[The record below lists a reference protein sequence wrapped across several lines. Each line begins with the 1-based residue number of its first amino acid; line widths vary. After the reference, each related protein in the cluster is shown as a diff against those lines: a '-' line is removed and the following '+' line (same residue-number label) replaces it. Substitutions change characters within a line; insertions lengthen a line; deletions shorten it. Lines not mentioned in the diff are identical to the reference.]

1 MSPELRRA
9 LSPVERWY
17 WIADQVSPL
26 NVVARVHLR
35 GHIAAGL
42 LERAAGALVAEHPL
56 LRVSIA
62 SDADGTNAFFVASSG
77 ACPIRRV
84 SGDRLEWERQVD
96 QHELGTSLDW
106 HSGPLVRI
114 VDVVLDSSEEAHDL
128 VLTVSHIIADGTT
141 ALLLLRRLVEHADR
155 VAAAAPVDDFVA
167 SRPVVGAPEDLL
179 PARYRGPR
187 GIARL
192 TAIGLA
198 DGLSTALVR
207 PRRLMP
213 ESPVNP
219 SCRRTRLIRRSL
231 SSTQLDAAVRRC
243 RSEGVTVHC
252 ALAAAMATVIGPTAA
267 QGDSGRIC
275 IGSPIDFRAELDPP
289 VSADE
294 AGAYVATV
302 PSIVCFGGDRDVW
315 SIARQLNRSLG
326 RRRRFGQHL
335 ALLSA
340 SRLVCPAS
348 AAKSANVFGLVER
361 HGPGNVCISNIGRY
375 GFAARIGD
383 WQLSGAQFIAGVS
396 ISGYFVATVNTS
408 HDELF
413 WNFTYIDG
421 VVSPRSAQRFADGC
435 VQTLLRAID

>member
-1 MSPELRRA
+1 M
-9 LSPVERWY
+9 
-17 WIADQVSPL
+17 
-26 NVVARVHLR
+26 
-35 GHIAAGL
+35 
-42 LERAAGALVAEHPL
+42 
-56 LRVSIA
+56 
-62 SDADGTNAFFVASSG
+62 
-77 ACPIRRV
+77 

-155 VAAAAPVDDFVA
+155 VAAAAPVDDFVV
-167 SRPVVGAPEDLL
+167 SRPVIGAPEDLL

-192 TAIGLA
+192 AAIGLA

-219 SCRRTRLIRRSL
+219 SCRRTRLIRRAL
-231 SSTQLDAAVRRC
+231 SSTQLDAAGT
-243 RSEGVTVHC
+243 SLPIGGSHC
-252 ALAAAMATVIGPTAA
+252 ALRARRRD
-267 QGDSGRIC
+267 GDGDRAHR
-275 IGSPIDFRAELDPP
+275 GARRFGTNLYRLADRLRAELDPP

-340 SRLVCPAS
+340 SRLSLPRV
-348 AAKSANVFGLVER
+348 GGEER
-361 HGPGNVCISNIGRY
+361 Q
-375 GFAARIGD
+375 RI
-383 WQLSGAQFIAGVS
+383 WSRRA
-396 ISGYFVATVNTS
+396 
-408 HDELF
+408 
-413 WNFTYIDG
+413 
-421 VVSPRSAQRFADGC
+421 PRPR
-435 VQTLLRAID
+435 